1 MNGPIDQRY
10 LDLQQAAVYLGLSP
24 KTLYEWVAKG
34 NMPAYKLGRVWRF
47 DIDELDQFV
56 HQRRTCYNPS
66 LSENAIGLGRKGH

>member
-10 LDLQQAAVYLGLSP
+10 IDLQQAAVYLGLSP

-47 DIDELDQFV
+47 DLLELDQFV
-56 HQRRTCYNPS
+56 HQRRTCYNPC
-66 LSENAIGLGRKGH
+66 LSETR